1 MPRAEETKGVPVNSD
16 VYVRSVARAVSILE
30 QFTLDRPEL
39 NLTEISN
46 GIGLSKST
54 THRLLSTLEA
64 TEMVEFDKKAGKY
77 RLGLKNFRLGSVV
90 SKSMELVKQAD
101 PLLMGVAE
109 ETDETSF
116 LLVADGNEALCL
128 RRFDGSH
135 HVRVLFL
142 EAGKRSTFNCGAA
155 QRMLLAHLP
164 EWRWEEVVDGH
175 VRRMTQ
181 YSLVGREELERDR
194 REIRERGYSV
204 SWEDVTLHACA
215 LGAPVRDASGA
226 VVAAVSIS
234 GIVQRFSAERLPTLI
249 RRIMDVGDELSRRL
263 GYVPCEPGETGTS
276 IPVAA
281 GVGAK
286 GTAAKR
292 GLGGLQ

>member
-1 MPRAEETKGVPVNSD
+1 MSSD
-16 VYVRSVARAVSILE
+16 LYVRSVARAVSILE

-54 THRLLSTLEA
+54 THRLLSTLET
-64 TEMVEFDKKAGKY
+64 TEMVEFEKKTGHY
-77 RLGLKNFRLGSVV
+77 RLGLKTFRLGSVV

-101 PLLMGVAE
+101 PLLWNLAD

-128 RRFDGSH
+128 RRFDGTH

-142 EAGKRSTFNCGAA
+142 EAGKHSAFNCGAA
-155 QRMLLAHLP
+155 QRVLLAHLP
-164 EWRWEEVVDGH
+164 EWRWEEVVANH
-175 VRRMTQ
+175 ARRMTQ
-181 YSLVGREELERDR
+181 YSLVSRDELERDR

-204 SWEDVTLHACA
+204 SWEDVTMHACA
-215 LGAPVRDASGA
+215 LGAPVRDSSGT
-226 VVAAVSIS
+226 VIAAVSVS

-249 RRIMDVGDELSRRL
+249 RMIMEVGDELSRRL
-263 GYVPCEPGETGTS
+263 GYMLYETGDRS
-276 IPVAA
+276 ANGSS
-281 GVGAK
+281 GVPRD
-286 GTAAKR
+286 R
-292 GLGGLQ
+292 GRKAPNKKDGDS

>member
-1 MPRAEETKGVPVNSD
+1 MSSD
-16 VYVRSVARAVSILE
+16 LYVRSVARAVSILE

-54 THRLLSTLEA
+54 THRLLSTLET
-64 TEMVEFDKKAGKY
+64 TEMVEFEKKTGHY
-77 RLGLKNFRLGSVV
+77 RLGLKTFRLGSVV

-101 PLLMGVAE
+101 PLLWNLAD

-128 RRFDGSH
+128 RRFDGTH

-142 EAGKRSTFNCGAA
+142 EAGKHSAFNCGAA
-155 QRMLLAHLP
+155 QRVLLAHLP
-164 EWRWEEVVDGH
+164 EWRWEEVVANH
-175 VRRMTQ
+175 ARRMTQ
-181 YSLVGREELERDR
+181 YSLVSRDELERDR

-204 SWEDVTLHACA
+204 SWEDVTMHACA
-215 LGAPVRDASGA
+215 LGAPVRDSTGT
-226 VVAAVSIS
+226 VISAVSVS

-249 RRIMDVGDELSRRL
+249 RMIMEVGDELSRRL
-263 GYVPCEPGETGTS
+263 GYMLYETGDRS
-276 IPVAA
+276 ANGSS
-281 GVGAK
+281 GVPRD
-286 GTAAKR
+286 R
-292 GLGGLQ
+292 GRKAPNKKDGDS

>member
-1 MPRAEETKGVPVNSD
+1 MSSD
-16 VYVRSVARAVSILE
+16 LYVRSVARAISILE

-54 THRLLSTLEA
+54 THRLLSTLET
-64 TEMVEFDKKAGKY
+64 TEMVEFEKKTGHY
-77 RLGLKNFRLGSVV
+77 RLGLKTFRLGSVV

-101 PLLMGVAE
+101 PLLWNLAD

-128 RRFDGSH
+128 RRFDGTH

-142 EAGKRSTFNCGAA
+142 EAGKHSAFNCGAA
-155 QRMLLAHLP
+155 QRVLLAHLP
-164 EWRWEEVVDGH
+164 EWRWEEVVASH
-175 VRRMTQ
+175 ARRMTQ
-181 YSLVGREELERDR
+181 YSLVSRDELERDR

-204 SWEDVTLHACA
+204 SWEDVTMHACA
-215 LGAPVRDASGA
+215 LGAPVRDSTGT
-226 VVAAVSIS
+226 VIAAVSVS

-249 RRIMDVGDELSRRL
+249 RMIMEVGDELSRRL
-263 GYVPCEPGETGTS
+263 GYMLYETGDRS
-276 IPVAA
+276 ANGSS
-281 GVGAK
+281 GVPRD
-286 GTAAKR
+286 R
-292 GLGGLQ
+292 GRKAPNKKDGDS

>member
-1 MPRAEETKGVPVNSD
+1 MSSD
-16 VYVRSVARAVSILE
+16 LYVRSVARAVSILE

-54 THRLLSTLEA
+54 THRLLSTLET
-64 TEMVEFDKKAGKY
+64 TEMVEFEKKTGHY
-77 RLGLKNFRLGSVV
+77 RLGLKTFRLGSVV

-101 PLLMGVAE
+101 PLLWNLAD

-128 RRFDGSH
+128 RRFDGTH

-142 EAGKRSTFNCGAA
+142 EAGKHSAFNCGAA
-155 QRMLLAHLP
+155 QRVLLAHLP
-164 EWRWEEVVDGH
+164 EWRWEEVAANH
-175 VRRMTQ
+175 ARRMTQ
-181 YSLVGREELERDR
+181 YSLVSRDELERDR

-204 SWEDVTLHACA
+204 SWEDVTMHACA
-215 LGAPVRDASGA
+215 LGAPVRDSSGT
-226 VVAAVSIS
+226 VIAAVSVS

-249 RRIMDVGDELSRRL
+249 RMIMEVGDELSRRL
-263 GYVPCEPGETGTS
+263 GYMLYETGDRS
-276 IPVAA
+276 ANGSS
-281 GVGAK
+281 GVPRDRERKAPNKKDGDS
-286 GTAAKR
+286 
-292 GLGGLQ
+292 

>member
-1 MPRAEETKGVPVNSD
+1 MSSD
-16 VYVRSVARAVSILE
+16 LYVRSVARAISILE

-54 THRLLSTLEA
+54 THRLLSTLET
-64 TEMVEFDKKAGKY
+64 TEMVEFEKKTGHY
-77 RLGLKNFRLGSVV
+77 RLGLKTFRLGSVV

-101 PLLMGVAE
+101 PLLWNLAD

-128 RRFDGSH
+128 RRFDGTH

-142 EAGKRSTFNCGAA
+142 EAGKHSAFNCGAA
-155 QRMLLAHLP
+155 QRVLLAHLP
-164 EWRWEEVVDGH
+164 EWRWEEVVANH
-175 VRRMTQ
+175 ARRMTQ
-181 YSLVGREELERDR
+181 YSLVSRDELERDR

-204 SWEDVTLHACA
+204 SWEDVTMHACA
-215 LGAPVRDASGA
+215 LGAPVRDSTGT
-226 VVAAVSIS
+226 VIAAVSVS

-249 RRIMDVGDELSRRL
+249 RMIMEVGDELSRRL
-263 GYVPCEPGETGTS
+263 GYMLYETGDRS
-276 IPVAA
+276 ANGSS
-281 GVGAK
+281 GVPRD
-286 GTAAKR
+286 R
-292 GLGGLQ
+292 GRKAPNKKDGDS